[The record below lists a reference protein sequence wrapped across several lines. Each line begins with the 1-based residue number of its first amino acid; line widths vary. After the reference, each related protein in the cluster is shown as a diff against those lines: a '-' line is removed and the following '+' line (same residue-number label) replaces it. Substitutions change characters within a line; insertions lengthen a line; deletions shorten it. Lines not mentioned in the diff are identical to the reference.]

1 MTRWRKAIG
10 DKKGVTA
17 SGLPPTFGRMD
28 LLRERSPEPAPAGDG
43 ARRGLSESPGPSG
56 RGTEPL
62 SGWRRA
68 TIPFE
73 VLIAS
78 VVVTAMLLLAV
89 LLFYQVGTSAQQAI
103 IAASDDSAQH
113 ISQLISE
120 RVHHIVDPADAA
132 VRLLAFDP
140 IASASHLQARLRRL
154 PVLVRLLEQNTLLSA
169 VFIGYA
175 DGQFLLVR
183 PLRQPALRA
192 QLEAPADAAFLVQS
206 MAREPGATGLVGRW
220 MYYDAQLRALRSAV
234 RPGYRY
240 DPRTRPWYVEAL
252 QRRSQVLTAPYVF
265 FTTQEVGV
273 TLSQPGE
280 SGGSVIGLDV
290 ALTDL
295 GREIG
300 SLRLMPRTE
309 IAVVDEDRRVLAY
322 PDMSRV
328 LVREGEQPS
337 LQLRTL
343 DALGVP
349 SLQALRRSD
358 MAPGASRRF
367 EAAGEEWLAKVM
379 PLKSQRWQGLYILMA
394 IPTRELLAD
403 VNQSLRRQVWLSLG
417 LIALMLPFGWLAGR
431 RVGRSLSRLTAQ
443 AHALARFDFRPPG
456 QRLSSVRE
464 VRALGQVMDRMSDT
478 IQEFLHITHHISA
491 ESRMD
496 AMLSSVLFELV
507 RATSCTGG
515 AVYLVEPQRAGLLR
529 TARYCEDATQQPWYP
544 DHLPMAH
551 FTNHADPQEGDR
563 QDEGEG
569 EGEAGAP
576 QKVLRVQLR
585 TRDGQPLG
593 LLVLR
598 YVADA
603 QQDDVHFRA
612 FVQRLSGTLSV
623 AIETRS
629 LIEGQR
635 KLFDA
640 VIRLLADAI
649 DAKSP
654 YTGGHCERV
663 PQLAESLMQR
673 MCEAKEGPFA
683 LVSMTDA
690 ERYEFRLGAWLHD
703 CGKVTSPEHII
714 DKATKLE
721 TLYNRI
727 HEVRMRF
734 EVLWRD
740 AELDYWKQLVAGVDP
755 ARLQHELVQRRE
767 RLREEFAFVARCNVG
782 GEFMADADIERLSA
796 IGRQVW
802 QRHFDDR
809 LGLSQAEMARMDK
822 VPVRPLP
829 ANEPLLADRPEH
841 LVPWGPR
848 KPPVEASNPANR
860 WGFDMVLP
868 AQEAHLGE
876 LHNLSIR
883 RGTLTAED
891 RFKIN
896 EHIVQTIVM
905 LSGLP
910 FPPPLARVPS
920 IAGSHHEKLDG
931 TGYPRRLVG
940 SQLTLADR
948 VMTLADIFE
957 ALTASDRPYKPPK
970 TLSESLGIMVQMVR
984 DRHIDAEVYR
994 FFLTS
999 GVWRDYAR
1007 RFLPEAQPDAV
1018 DVEALVAA
1026 LNPGARD

>member
-1 MTRWRKAIG
+1 M
-10 DKKGVTA
+10 
-17 SGLPPTFGRMD
+17 
-28 LLRERSPEPAPAGDG
+28 RESPPAPKPTVPDDSPTLLTQG
-43 ARRGLSESPGPSG
+43 AVADLPW
-56 RGTEPL
+56 
-62 SGWRRA
+62 WRRI
-68 TIPFE
+68 TVPFE

-78 VVVTAMLLLAV
+78 VVVSAMLLLTA
-89 LLFYQVGTSAQQAI
+89 LLVYQVSTSARQAI

-113 ISQLISE
+113 ISQLVAE
-120 RVHHIVDPADAA
+120 RVQRIVDPADAA
-132 VRLLAFDP
+132 IRLLAFDP
-140 IASASHLQARLRRL
+140 IASATSLPTRMRRL
-154 PVLVRLLEQNTLLSA
+154 PVLARLLEQNLLLSA
-169 VFIGYA
+169 VFIGYP

-183 PLRQPALRA
+183 PVRDEAMRLRLD
-192 QLEAPADAAFLVQS
+192 APRETAFLVQS
-206 MAREPGATGLVGRW
+206 MARERGMSGMVGRW
-220 MYYDAQLRALRSAV
+220 SYYDAALRQIDSSV
-234 RPGYRY
+234 RPEYRY
-240 DPRTRPWYVEAL
+240 DPRTRPWYAEAAEKNT
-252 QRRSQVLTAPYVF
+252 QILTAPYVF

-273 TLSQPGE
+273 TLSQPSEDGRA
-280 SGGSVIGLDV
+280 VIGLDV

-300 SLRLMPRTE
+300 ELRLMPRTE
-309 IAVVDEDRRVLAY
+309 IAVVDKDQRVLAY

-328 LVREGEQPS
+328 LVREDGDQPS
-337 LQLRTL
+337 LKLRTL
-343 DALGVP
+343 DGLGVP
-349 SLQALRRSD
+349 SLQALHSLD
-358 MAPGASRRF
+358 MKEGPSRRF
-367 EAAGEEWLAKVM
+367 VAGGEEWLAKVM
-379 PLKSQRWQGLYILMA
+379 SLKSQRWEGLHILMA

-403 VNQSLRRQVWLSLG
+403 VNQNLQRQVWLSLG

-431 RVGRSLSRLTAQ
+431 RVGRSLSGLATQAQ
-443 AHALARFDFRPPG
+443 ALARFDFRRPT
-456 QRLSSVRE
+456 QHHMSRVRE

-491 ESRMD
+491 ESRLD
-496 AMLSSVLFELV
+496 LMLSSVLYELV

-515 AVYLVEPQRAGLLR
+515 AVYLVEAQRAGLLR
-529 TARYCEDATQQPWYP
+529 TARYCEDPEHQSLYP
-544 DHLPMAH
+544 EHLPMVFFINPAE
-551 FTNHADPQEGDR
+551 PQDGD
-563 QDEGEG
+563 QHPDDDQ
-569 EGEAGAP
+569 ATP
-576 QKVLRVQLR
+576 QRVLRVQLR

-598 YVADA
+598 YRADQ

-612 FVQRLSGTLSV
+612 FVEKLSGTLSV

-629 LIEGQR
+629 LIEGQK

-673 MCEAKEGPFA
+673 LCEAEEGPFA
-683 LVSMTDA
+683 HVAMTDA

-721 TLYNRI
+721 ALYNRI

-740 AELDYWKQLVAGVDP
+740 AELDYWKQHVSGVDP
-755 ARLQHELVQRRE
+755 VRLQRELLQRRD
-767 RLREEFAFVARCNVG
+767 RLQEEFAFVARSNVG
-782 GEFMADADIERLSA
+782 GEFMADADIKRLA
-796 IGRQVW
+796 TIGRQVW

-809 LGLSQAEMARMDK
+809 LGLSAAELGRLAN
-822 VPVRPLP
+822 VPTRPLP

-841 LVPWGPR
+841 IVPWGAR
-848 KPPVEASNPANR
+848 KPPVEVGNPANL
-860 WGFDMVLP
+860 WSFDMVLP
-868 AQEAHLGE
+868 PQQAHLGE
-876 LHNLSIR
+876 LHNLSIQ

-896 EHIVQTIVM
+896 DHIVQTIVM

-910 FPPPLARVPS
+910 FPPHLARVPS

-931 TGYPRRLVG
+931 TGYPRRLKA
-940 SQLTLADR
+940 SELTLADR

-970 TLSESLGIMVQMVR
+970 TLSESLKIMGHMVR
-984 DRHIDAEVYR
+984 ERHIDAEVFR
-994 FFLTS
+994 FFLRS
-999 GVWRDYAR
+999 GVWREYAEQ
-1007 RFLPEAQPDAV
+1007 FLPAAQRDAV
-1018 DVEALVAA
+1018 DVEAILES
-1026 LNPGARD
+1026 LSQ

>member
-1 MTRWRKAIG
+1 MA
-10 DKKGVTA
+10 
-17 SGLPPTFGRMD
+17 
-28 LLRERSPEPAPAGDG
+28 LLRQSPPEPAPNLGAGG
-43 ARRGLSESPGPSG
+43 ASLAAGTGLSWWQ
-56 RGTEPL
+56 RI
-62 SGWRRA
+62 

-73 VLIAS
+73 VAIAS
-78 VVVTAMLLLAV
+78 VVVAAMLLLTAV
-89 LLFYQVGTSAQQAI
+89 LVYQMGSSARQAI
-103 IAASDDSAQH
+103 VAASDDSAQH

-120 RVHHIVDPADAA
+120 RVHHVVDPADATL
-132 VRLLAFDP
+132 RLLAFDP
-140 IASASHLQARLRRL
+140 VASATTLQPRLRRL
-154 PVLVRLLEQNTLLSA
+154 PVFVRLLEQNKLLSA
-169 VFIGYA
+169 VFIGYS

-183 PLRQPALRA
+183 PLRSDALRA
-192 QLEAPADAAFLVQS
+192 GLQAPAGAAFLVQS
-206 MAREPGATGLVGRW
+206 MARERGAADLVGRW
-220 MYYDAQLRALRSAV
+220 NYYDAQLRLLVSSV
-234 RPGYRY
+234 QPGYRF
-240 DPRTRPWYVEAL
+240 DPRARPWYAEAAEKNA
-252 QRRSQVLTAPYVF
+252 QVLAAPYVF

-273 TLSQPGE
+273 TLSQPTEDGRA
-280 SGGSVIGLDV
+280 VIGLDV
-290 ALTDL
+290 VLTDL

-300 SLRLMPRTE
+300 GLRLIPRTE
-309 IAVVDEDRRVLAY
+309 IAVVDQARRVLAY

-328 LVREGEQPS
+328 LAKEGSDQTT

-343 DALGVP
+343 DRLGVP
-349 SLQALRRSD
+349 SLEALRD
-358 MAPGASRRF
+358 FEMKTGLSRRF
-367 EAAGEEWLAKVM
+367 IAGGEEWLGQAM
-379 PLKSQRWQGLYILMA
+379 PLKSQRWQGLHILMA

-403 VNQSLRRQVWLSLG
+403 VNENLQRQVWLSLG
-417 LIALMLPFGWLAGR
+417 LIALMLPLGWLAGR
-431 RVGRSLSRLTAQ
+431 RVGRSLSGLAAQ
-443 AHALARFDFRPPG
+443 AQALARFDFRRPAVRRGSP
-456 QRLSSVRE
+456 LRE

-478 IQEFLHITHHISA
+478 IQEFLHITQHISA
-491 ESRMD
+491 ESRLD
-496 AMLSSVLFELV
+496 LLLSSVLYELV

-515 AVYLVEPQRAGLLR
+515 AVYLVESSRSGLLR
-529 TARYCEDATQQPWYP
+529 TARYCEDAQQQQRYP
-544 DHLPMAH
+544 EHLPMAH
-551 FTNHADPQEGDR
+551 FINHAEPQDGDVHE
-563 QDEGEG
+563 DDD
-569 EGEAGAP
+569 AALP
-576 QKVLRVQLR
+576 QRVLRVLRVQLR

-598 YVADA
+598 HLADLE
-603 QQDDVHFRA
+603 QDDDVHLRA
-612 FVQRLSGTLSV
+612 FAEKLSGTLSV

-629 LIEGQR
+629 LIEGQK

-663 PQLAESLMQR
+663 PRLAESLMAR
-673 MCEAKEGPFA
+673 MCAATEGPYA
-683 LVSMTDA
+683 QVAMTEA

-721 TLYNRI
+721 ALYNRI

-740 AELDYWKQLVAGVDP
+740 SELDYWKQHVAGVDP
-755 ARLQHELVQRRE
+755 MRLQRELVQRRE

-782 GEFMADADIERLSA
+782 GEFMADADMKRLTD

-809 LGLSQAEMARMDK
+809 LGLSAAEQQRLAQ
-822 VPVRPLP
+822 VPVRSLP

-841 LVPWGPR
+841 IVPWGTR
-848 KPPVEASNPANR
+848 KPPVEAGNPANR

-868 AQEAHLGE
+868 PQEMHLGE

-896 EHIVQTIVM
+896 DHIVQTIIM

-910 FPPPLARVPS
+910 FPPHLARVPS

-931 TGYPRRLVG
+931 TGYPRRLKAEE
-940 SQLTLADR
+940 LTLADR

-970 TLSESLGIMVQMVR
+970 TLSESMNIMAQMVR
-984 DRHIDAEVYR
+984 DRHIDAEVFR

-999 GVWRDYAR
+999 GVWRDYAAQ
-1007 RFLPEAQPDAV
+1007 FLPEAQRDAV
-1018 DVEALVAA
+1018 DVEAILAG
-1026 LNPGARD
+1026 LEGATA